1 MLTFS
6 SSKTDIAGIDKE
18 HVQKIINENTSP
30 DFEGHSKKKK
40 ERIDARIKRYN
51 DIMAKFTPHQI
62 LQAQTEMDDLV
73 AVLEKER
80 DLSHYVV
87 HVDMDAFYAA
97 VEMRDDP
104 SLRNIPMAV
113 GSNSM
118 LSTANYAA
126 RRFGICS
133 AMPGFIAKKLCPQLK
148 IVHGNP
154 DKYREAS
161 SVARKIFSEY
171 DPDFTMAGLDEAY
184 IDLTA
189 YIQNRFRTGSAE
201 YERIRYMGECVC
213 RLPLVAE
220 NEMSDLVDA
229 EITEEMCTKCKKLR
243 KCVRDRITFGVDVD
257 EIVREMRFRVEQ
269 AVGLTCSAGIA
280 PNSLLA
286 KVCSD
291 INKPNGQYRLMNER
305 EAILTFLKDLP
316 IRKINGIGPVTEAV
330 LKGIGLE
337 KCGDLYERRGIIS
350 LLFPQSNYEY
360 FLRIALGIS
369 YVFSADRRSKRK
381 SISTERTFHPTGDLK
396 ILLETLESLC
406 NELID
411 SLLDHRIRGGRAV
424 TVKMKFSTFDV
435 ITRCCSVDYLIFDAD
450 RLFALCSKFLRR
462 EMHSGRYLRL
472 LGVRLARL
480 VFEDEKAYF
489 QNFAFIIV
497 MWIAEMSN
505 PLCSFWERRKKELTA
520 MEYIN
525 DASNDSLLFPA
536 LKFDNNFNNADGLDD
551 VLQEVVHVDELQPC
565 PICKVALPREL
576 DLVNQHIDE
585 CLNRQAINELQD
597 AQKTNKA
604 TVKREN
610 SKDKML
616 KKRPVKTKV
625 PNKISKNSLEN
636 YFIRRPMNM

>member
-1 MLTFS
+1 MALFR
-6 SSKTDIAGIDKE
+6 E
-18 HVQKIINENTSP
+18 HVQKIINEYTSP
-30 DFEGHSKKKK
+30 DFEGHTKKKK

-51 DIMAKFTPHQI
+51 EIMNKFTPHQI
-62 LQAQTEMDDLV
+62 LQAQAEMDDLV

-118 LSTANYAA
+118 LSTANYTA
-126 RRFGICS
+126 RRFGVCS

-161 SVARKIFSEY
+161 AVARKIFSEY
-171 DPDFTMAGLDEAY
+171 DPDFNMAGLDEAY

-189 YIQNRFRTGSAE
+189 YIQNRFRIGSIE

-213 RLPLVAE
+213 RLPLIAE
-220 NEMSDLVDA
+220 NEMSHLVDA
-229 EITEEMCTKCKKLR
+229 EITEEICTKCKKLR
-243 KCVRDRITFGVDVD
+243 KCVRDRITFGIDVD

-269 AVGLTCSAGIA
+269 AVGLTCSAGRVSGYNLLVVLVNKPTNIVGIA

-291 INKPNGQYRLMNER
+291 INKPNGQYRLLNER
-305 EAILTFLKDLP
+305 EAVLTFLKDLP
-316 IRKINGIGPVTEAV
+316 IRKISGIGPVTEAV

-337 KCGDLYERRGIIS
+337 KCGDLYERRGLIS
-350 LLFPQSNYEY
+350 LLFKQSNYEY

-369 YVFSADRRSKRK
+369 YVFNADRRSRQK

-450 RLFALCSKFLRR
+450 RLFALCSKFVRR
-462 EMHSGRYLRL
+462 EMHDGKYLRL

-480 VFEDEKAYF
+480 VFEDDKVEL
-489 QNFAFIIV
+489 
-497 MWIAEMSN
+497 SN
-505 PLCSFWERRKKELTA
+505 PLCSFWERRKTELTT

-536 LKFDNNFNNADGLDD
+536 LKFDNSYNNADGLDD
-551 VLQEVVHVDELQPC
+551 VLEEVVHLDELQPC

-585 CLNRQAINELQD
+585 CLNRQAISELQD
-597 AQKTNKA
+597 AQKTDEA

-610 SKDKML
+610 SKDKMV
-616 KKRPVKTKV
+616 KKRPVKKKV
-625 PNKISKNSLEN
+625 SNKISKNSLEN
-636 YFIRRPMNM
+636 YFIRRPMNI